1 MTVTTYRVEK
11 QPNLPKLVAAVA
23 DALPD
28 ETPLGAPFETKD
40 GGWAQAMVTESA

>member
-1 MTVTTYRVEK
+1 MSVTTYRVET
-11 QPNLPKLVAAVA
+11 QPNLPKLEAAVT
-23 DALPD
+23 DALPT